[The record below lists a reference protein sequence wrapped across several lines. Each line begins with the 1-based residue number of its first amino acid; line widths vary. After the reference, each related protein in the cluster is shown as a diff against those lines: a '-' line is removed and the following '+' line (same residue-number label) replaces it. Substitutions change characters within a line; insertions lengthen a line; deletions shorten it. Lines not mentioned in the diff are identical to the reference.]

1 MSKKITDELIEEKM
15 ISYGFGEVE
24 SHDEEHIRKIVLDY
38 YETELT
44 DQWNENCDYYIY
56 EESTADGY
64 SVYITTHDTRNIC
77 VSENVNY
84 YESELS
90 GHLQDAIRDSGVVYV
105 DDLYQDFI
113 DDAVQELYIYLCDR
127 HHEQAI
133 EELEG
138 EGYELDTDE

>member
-113 DDAVQELYIYLCDR
+113 DDAVQELYVYLCDR
-127 HHEQAI
+127 HHEQAS
-133 EELEG
+133 EELED

>member
-113 DDAVQELYIYLCDR
+113 DDAIQ
-127 HHEQAI
+127 
-133 EELEG
+133 
-138 EGYELDTDE
+138 

>member
-1 MSKKITDELIEEKM
+1 MSKKITEELIEEKM
-15 ISYGFGEVE
+15 ISYGFGEVD
-24 SHDEEHIRKIVLDY
+24 SHDEEHIRKIILDY
-38 YETELT
+38 YDTELT

-64 SVYITTHDTRNIC
+64 SVYVTTHDTRNIC
-77 VSENVNY
+77 VNENVNY

-113 DDAVQELYIYLCDR
+113 DDAVQELYVYLCER
-127 HHEQAI
+127 YHEQAI
-133 EELEG
+133 EELED
-138 EGYELDTDE
+138 EGYKLDTDE

>member
-1 MSKKITDELIEEKM
+1 MKKITDELIEEKM

-24 SHDEEHIRKIVLDY
+24 SHDEEHVRKIILDY
-38 YETELT
+38 YDTELT

-77 VSENVNY
+77 VNENVNY

-113 DDAVQELYIYLCDR
+113 DDAVQELYIYLCER
-127 HHEQAI
+127 NHEQDND
-133 EELEG
+133 ELQD